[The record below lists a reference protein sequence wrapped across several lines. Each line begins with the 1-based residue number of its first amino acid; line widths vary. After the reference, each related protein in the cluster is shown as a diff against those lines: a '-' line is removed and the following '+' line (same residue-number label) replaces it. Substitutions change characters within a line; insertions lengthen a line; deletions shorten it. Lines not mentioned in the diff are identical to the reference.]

1 LDHLRKKSRVILK
14 HAQVFSN
21 NTREGQLQNYLDPT
35 IRLAAEPRSETLPAT
50 ELTQARSSH
59 MLVSTLGGD
68 RAAEAATRAP
78 SSRTEAKYR
87 AFCMSDKWCIY

>member
-1 LDHLRKKSRVILK
+1 MHK
-14 HAQVFSN
+14 FSAI
-21 NTREGQLQNYLDPT
+21 TQEKGSCKLPRPG
-35 IRLAAEPRSETLPAT
+35 IRLAAEPRSERLPAT

-68 RAAEAATRAP
+68 RTAEAATRAP